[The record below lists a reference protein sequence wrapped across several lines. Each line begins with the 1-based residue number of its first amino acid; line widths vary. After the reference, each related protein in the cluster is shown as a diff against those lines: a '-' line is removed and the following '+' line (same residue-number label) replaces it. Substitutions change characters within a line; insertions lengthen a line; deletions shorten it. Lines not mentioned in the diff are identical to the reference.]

1 MTPEE
6 QQRWSWTV
14 GNVYTCGRGGTRGA
28 AAASHRSSST
38 RKGGGGRGGWV
49 LSHGVHRSHNIVYHS
64 RAGGAA
70 EAGTARERGYKERR
84 ETDLVTGESREL
96 ELEGLRLGRP
106 GSCYV
111 GHYHRLAA
119 IDRN

>member
-1 MTPEE
+1 MGPEPWRPPQPQHSIT
-6 QQRWSWTV
+6 QQ
-14 GNVYTCGRGGTRGA
+14 GRRSGG
-28 AAASHRSSST
+28 
-38 RKGGGGRGGWV
+38 
-49 LSHGVHRSHNIVYHS
+49 S
-64 RAGGAA
+64 RDSK
-70 EAGTARERGYKERR
+70 RERGYKERR
-84 ETDLVTGESREL
+84 ETALVTGESREL